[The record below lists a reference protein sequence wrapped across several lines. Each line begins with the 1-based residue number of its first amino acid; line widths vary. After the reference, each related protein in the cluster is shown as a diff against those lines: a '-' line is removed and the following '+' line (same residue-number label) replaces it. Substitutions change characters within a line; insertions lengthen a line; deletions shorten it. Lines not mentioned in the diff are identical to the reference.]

1 MAGGRLPGRSYGQA
15 LAAAT
20 LIAAAPAPAQIT
32 ASPAPAQIAAAPA
45 TAQIAAAP
53 ASAQITVSPASAQ
66 ITASPASA
74 QIAAAPASAQPQA
87 TVLRVYFNHQRLA
100 AVADDCAIVFER
112 MRKVPKTEAVAAA
125 ALRQLFAGPTEAERA
140 AGYRSPFSAATA
152 GLLKRV
158 FIEHGTAYV
167 DLHDPRALLPGATSS
182 CGAAEFGTQIERT
195 LRQFPT
201 VRRVILA
208 IDGDPRSFYDWMGQD
223 CDLRNDHCDAAPLR
237 RR

>member
-20 LIAAAPAPAQIT
+20 LIAAAPAPAQTT
-32 ASPAPAQIAAAPA
+32 APPASAP
-45 TAQIAAAP
+45 IAAAP
-53 ASAQITVSPASAQ
+53 ASAR
-66 ITASPASA
+66 
-74 QIAAAPASAQPQA
+74 PQA

-112 MRKVPKTEAVAAA
+112 LREVPKTEAVAAA

-167 DLHDPRALLPGATSS
+167 DLHDPRALLPGVTSS

-223 CDLRNDHCDAAPLR
+223 CDLRNDHCDASPLR